1 MRWVASGAF
10 ALALGFFA
18 APAFAAPLG
27 TMDGIKAGDATSAVE
42 QVNYRRCWWRY
53 GHRHCR
59 WVGDG
64 YGYGPGIG
72 LYFGGGGRGG
82 HGHGHRR

>member
-27 TMDGIKAGDATSAVE
+27 TMDGIKAGDARSAVE
-42 QVNYRRCWWRY
+42 QVNYRRCWWRN